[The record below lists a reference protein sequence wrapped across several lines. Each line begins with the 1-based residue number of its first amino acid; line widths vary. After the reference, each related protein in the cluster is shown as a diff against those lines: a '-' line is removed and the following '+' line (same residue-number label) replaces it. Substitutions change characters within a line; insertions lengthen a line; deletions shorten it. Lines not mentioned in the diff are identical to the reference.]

1 MGVPSSSIPSSE
13 LIFEKITST
22 NFSHK
27 NCDPSASMETKASCK
42 SSMPCPL
49 HSETNCTHNTQVWV
63 FPANN
68 CKRMQTLKWW
78 VDMTWHKEII
88 SIDVKTM
95 HKFSHKMLIFT
106 AHKNSSKIQCSNWSR
121 EMLALAMNHFT
132 NVNIIFTN
140 NSNKLH
146 LLPLLQDPVMN
157 PIISLQGQAQCQG
170 GDMLT
175 NVWACHHDLL
185 DSLPTNKI
193 ICQWLIG

>member
-1 MGVPSSSIPSSE
+1 
-13 LIFEKITST
+13 
-22 NFSHK
+22 
-27 NCDPSASMETKASCK
+27 
-42 SSMPCPL
+42 
-49 HSETNCTHNTQVWV
+49 
-63 FPANN
+63 
-68 CKRMQTLKWW
+68 
-78 VDMTWHKEII
+78 MTWHKEII

-106 AHKNSSKIQCSNWSR
+106 THKNSSKIQCSNWSR

-132 NVNIIFTN
+132 NDNIIFTN

-175 NVWACHHDLL
+175 NVWTCHHDLL

-193 ICQWLIG
+193 ICQWLIGQHPFQLSLCHKSQSQKDHLLKGYSGKMTVFWCQLQSIHLSCGGRNLALRQDPLQYCYHGY